1 MRINSNVARLGIGYL
16 IAASFCS
23 SPSWAL
29 TNQDVVYAI
38 KKAGILGANVG
49 ITARVD
55 NDKVGIATY
64 RNVKNNDKD
73 TKIDAAMIAKT
84 VADLGGDDIV
94 RVTIY
99 FYGSDMTSYDEV
111 SLTKGD
117 IKAFGS
123 GQMSKDEFLS
133 SMVVNHGK
141 QETGADRVT
150 RRLEGTTIGT
160 KQYKVTISTPEAV
173 DITVDQNSW
182 VPDDEV
188 KLEALQIAMSSASAL
203 PTEATKV
210 KVSFLDPEG
219 KSEIREVVFNKADLS
234 SIWKGVQSSLESAI
248 FAKKSAPV
256 EVGNLTVALGP
267 HREERERLLV
277 QLKEL
282 DKLGVGIVPFIRA
295 FQSIEANLNTLNDAA
310 LVDAIQKLSMSLSDQ
325 EKAFKAA
332 KAAKPTKTISKGPV
346 APAKVGRWAATG
358 QEPVIPGEVL
368 ANPDQLVNRFEAKL
382 GGHDPKF
389 VNVLDQVSD
398 ILRKNNRAGEAAKFE
413 QRAAQLRATI
423 R

>member
-1 MRINSNVARLGIGYL
+1 MRITSNVARLGIGYL
-16 IAASFCS
+16 LAASFCI

-49 ITARVD
+49 VTARVD
-55 NDKVGIATY
+55 NDKVAVATY
-64 RNVKNNDKD
+64 RNSKNNDKD

-99 FYGSDMTSYDEV
+99 FYGSDMSSYDEV

-123 GQMSKDEFLS
+123 GQMNKDEFLS
-133 SMVVNHGK
+133 SMAVNHGK

-150 RRLEGTTIGT
+150 RRLEGTTVGA
-160 KQYKVTISTPEAV
+160 KQYKVAIATPEAV
-173 DITVDQNSW
+173 DISVEQNSW
-182 VPDDEV
+182 VPDEEV
-188 KLEALQIAMSSASAL
+188 KLEALQIAMSSQSAL
-203 PTEATKV
+203 PPEATKV
-210 KVSFLDPEG
+210 KVSFMDPEG
-219 KSEIREVVFNKADLS
+219 KSEVREVTFNKSDLT
-234 SIWKGVQSSLESAI
+234 SIWKGVQSSLESAT

-256 EVGNLTVALGP
+256 DVGNLTVALGP
-267 HREERERLLV
+267 HREERERLLA

-295 FQSIEANLNTLNDAA
+295 FQSIEANLNSLSDAA

-332 KAAKPTKTISKGPV
+332 KAAKPTKTAAKGPA
-346 APAKVGRWAATG
+346 APAKVGRWAAT
-358 QEPVIPGEVL
+358 
-368 ANPDQLVNRFEAKL
+368 R
-382 GGHDPKF
+382 H
-389 VNVLDQVSD
+389 
-398 ILRKNNRAGEAAKFE
+398 
-413 QRAAQLRATI
+413 
-423 R
+423 